1 MILQPQ
7 SPLTNPG
14 RLTKKHKAEEE
25 EVEFDFGNLEN
36 MMALLKMLFMTTE

>member
-14 RLTKKHKAEEE
+14 RLTKKHKADEE
-25 EVEFDFGNLEN
+25 EVGFNFYNLEN
-36 MMALLKMLFMTTE
+36 MVALLKMLFMTTE